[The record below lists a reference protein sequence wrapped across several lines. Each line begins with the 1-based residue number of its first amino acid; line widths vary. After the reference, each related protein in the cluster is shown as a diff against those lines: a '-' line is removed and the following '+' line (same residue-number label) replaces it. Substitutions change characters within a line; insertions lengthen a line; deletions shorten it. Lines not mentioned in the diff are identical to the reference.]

1 MLIGCGGVF
10 TDLAGN
16 ISSQNYPGNYPHNIE
31 CYWDI
36 MLPPGYTVIMQNNGT
51 FDIESGG
58 DGAACHYDYIEFF
71 DVDSN
76 GDEVSVCRIIFC
88 KIKSTSNVP

>member
-1 MLIGCGGVF
+1 
-10 TDLAGN
+10 
-16 ISSQNYPGNYPHNIE
+16 
-31 CYWDI
+31 

-76 GDEVSVCRIIFC
+76 GDEVSACRITFW
-88 KIKSTSNVP
+88 KIASTSNVAKTGNPT